1 MIDATQAFSLQWLG
15 LVIFGMVLAGAIEQ
29 WFLNRRR
36 RK

>member
-15 LVIFGMVLAGAIEQ
+15 LVIGGMVLAGAIEQ
-29 WFLNRRR
+29 WFLNRWR